1 MAKSLWL
8 LNQADL
14 ESGRLISSDCPECKG
29 TGRILWTFAGNS
41 REEDCDCVCRARA
54 SLDAAS
60 FPERFSTKTLADLRW
75 PDLTPSSLG
84 ETIQS
89 FAGNLECAWQEGVG
103 LVLFGNAG
111 TGKTHVAVGM
121 GKLVCAL
128 GYSLTFVTVADWL
141 EALRSSYD
149 GGQAGKTAE
158 QQWKH
163 LQEREWLIL
172 DDLGLESETA
182 WVREK
187 IYQVI
192 NRRWLGKLPT
202 IVTTN
207 RTPEDLSRRYGE
219 GVVSRLWGSNLVLHF
234 KGEDYRQK
242 ERSNL
247 LAKYRSN
254 QSQTSHNA

>member
-1 MAKSLWL
+1 MS
-8 LNQADL
+8 NN
-14 ESGRLISSDCPECKG
+14 CPECQG
-29 TGRILWTFAGNS
+29 TGRVLWTFAGDS
-41 REEDCDCVCRARA
+41 REEDCECVCRSRA
-54 SLDAAS
+54 CLEAAG

-75 PDLTPSSLG
+75 SDLSPSSLG

-89 FAGNLECAWQEGVG
+89 FTGNLETAWQDGVG

-111 TGKTHVAVGM
+111 TGKTHVAVGI
-121 GKLVCAL
+121 GKLACARA
-128 GYSLTFVTVADWL
+128 YSLTFVTVADWL
-141 EALRSSYD
+141 ETLRSSYD
-149 GGQAGKTAE
+149 GGHAGKIAD
-158 QQWKH
+158 QQSKNLH
-163 LQEREWLIL
+163 ECEWLIL
-172 DDLGLESETA
+172 DDLGLESETP

-207 RTPEDLSRRYGE
+207 RSPEDLSRRYGE
-219 GVVSRLWGSNLVLHF
+219 GVVSRLWGSSLVLHF

-242 ERSNL
+242 ERTSL

-254 QSQTSHNA
+254 QLQTSQNA